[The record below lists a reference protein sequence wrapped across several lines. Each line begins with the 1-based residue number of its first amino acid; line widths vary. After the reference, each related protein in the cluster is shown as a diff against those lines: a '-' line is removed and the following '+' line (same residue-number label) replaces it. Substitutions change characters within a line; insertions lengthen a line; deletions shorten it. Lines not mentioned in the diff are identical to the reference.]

1 MRALGSALGRLIE
14 VIRDWR
20 NAKAEWRHQKDLAA
34 HYAEE
39 ARRRAEPDHASAR
52 LAAEWDRQQNY
63 QPSAEEARDLAE
75 RQRNVIRWPK

>member
-1 MRALGSALGRLIE
+1 MRGLGRAFGRLLE
-14 VIRDWR
+14 AIRDWKS
-20 NAKAEWRHQKDLAA
+20 AKAELRHQKDLAA

-39 ARRRAEPDHASAR
+39 ARRHDDMDRASAR

-63 QPSAEEARDLAE
+63 QPTAEEARDLAE